1 MQTFSDMQRSISH
14 QKPLVTF
21 TYIFLYLI
29 YESFS
34 SIYLFLP
41 PMFAVLFVLYSQAM
55 DKRDFL
61 LLTILAFCLILYE
74 ADKGYLLF
82 SSIIYFT
89 LVNKFIIPKIIKNF
103 NCNSCVKILYVVIA
117 YLGYYIFLLLIAKI
131 FLLEIPSINYYI
143 VYYIVIE
150 FFIVGLL

>member
-1 MQTFSDMQRSISH
+1 
-14 QKPLVTF
+14 
-21 TYIFLYLI
+21 
-29 YESFS
+29 
-34 SIYLFLP
+34 
-41 PMFAVLFVLYSQAM
+41 MFAVLFVLYSQAM

-103 NCNSCVKILYVVIA
+103 NCNSCVKILYVIIA